1 MKTMEIIRKNVLT
14 LPAGE
19 RAMLA
24 HELIVSLDD
33 PSGYELN
40 PQQETEIRR
49 RVRMVIKGK
58 ASGRPAEQVFA
69 DIEAKHR

>member
-1 MKTMEIIRKNVLT
+1 METIRKNVLT
-14 LPAGE
+14 LPANK

-24 HELIVSLDD
+24 HDLIVSLDD
-33 PSGYELN
+33 PSGYELS

-58 ASGRPAEQVFA
+58 AIGRPAEQVFV